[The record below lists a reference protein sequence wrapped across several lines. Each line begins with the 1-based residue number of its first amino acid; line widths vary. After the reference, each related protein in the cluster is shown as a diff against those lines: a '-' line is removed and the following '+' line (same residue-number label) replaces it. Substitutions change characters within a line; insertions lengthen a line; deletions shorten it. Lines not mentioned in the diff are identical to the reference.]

1 MAIDEELL
9 RPSREHLA
17 YLRGKIAALEDE
29 TRQKID
35 WYPDDKER
43 ARELWRQFSMSVE
56 PVQREIDAVET
67 VITDYYGAQTMPPV
81 IVAVL
86 HN

>member
-9 RPSREHLA
+9 RQSWEHLA
-17 YLRGKIAALEDE
+17 YLNGKIASLADE

-56 PVQREIDAVET
+56 PMRREIEAVGKA
-67 VITDYYGAQTMPPV
+67 IADYYSAQAMPPV
-81 IVAVL
+81 IVAVSRS
-86 HN
+86 